1 MAIQLPRAAL
11 LVLLAL
17 MQVIAPWVHAHT
29 GTETGGFL
37 HVPGLEFLSKAGE
50 TSAQADAPPLD
61 HDVIIGVQAGFWGET
76 GKAKLSPNAD
86 DQSFLPSFAAL
97 IRRLPII
104 TDRCICLDAPL
115 PFSCLYRSSAP
126 RAPPLN
132 T

>member
-1 MAIQLPRAAL
+1 
-11 LVLLAL
+11 

-29 GTETGGFL
+29 GDETGGFL

-61 HDVIIGVQAGFWGET
+61 DDVIIGVQAEFWGET
-76 GKAKLSPNAD
+76 GKAKFSPNAD
-86 DQSFLPSFAAL
+86 DQPCLPSFAAL

-104 TDRCICLDAPL
+104 VDRRMCLDAP
-115 PFSCLYRSSAP
+115 PPSSCLYRTSAP

-132 T
+132 A